1 MNYLNACTLIF
12 ENFISRLI
20 PLLAMVIRMNAI
32 TLKAPT
38 PPIVSVIDWAV
49 KDPENAAKVGVGL
62 IILGGALLILAAI
75 FSS

>member
-1 MNYLNACTLIF
+1 
-12 ENFISRLI
+12 
-20 PLLAMVIRMNAI
+20 MVIRMNAI